1 MQMGTSAY
9 AVQGTVASDT
19 TPYYVP
25 ANGGVTNS
33 LTVRDLTVTNNATI
47 QNANINNN
55 LLVNGATYGN
65 IVTPSISYGND
76 INISATNG
84 GEIHVTAT
92 NGGLT
97 ISASADT
104 GTSVLRRFGL
114 FDCLGSRTS
123 PTLISATPLNMPTSK
138 GFFEGSA
145 GDSGDYVFTFNPS
158 FNPNPFAIIQ
168 SIDGTATNVQYWEI
182 TGPGQLTVH
191 GPGGAS
197 VARFSMIIL

>member
-1 MQMGTSAY
+1 MELGFSGFAS
-9 AVQGTVASDT
+9 QGTVASDT
-19 TPYYVP
+19 SSYYITS
-25 ANGGVTNS
+25 ATSTTNS
-33 LTVRDLTVTNNATI
+33 LTVSDLTVSNNASI
-47 QNANINNN
+47 QSANINNN
-55 LLVNGATYGN
+55 LLVNGTMYGN

-145 GDSGDYVFTFNPS
+145 GDSGEYVFTFNPS

-182 TGPGQLTVH
+182 TGAGQLTVH
-191 GPGGAS
+191 GPGGLS
-197 VARFSMIIL
+197 VARFCMIVL

>member
-1 MQMGTSAY
+1 MGTSAY

-25 ANGGVTNS
+25 ANGGVTNN
-33 LTVRDLTVTNNATI
+33 LTVRDLTVTNNATVNNI
-47 QNANINNN
+47 TVNDTIAVINN
-55 LLVNGATYGN
+55 LF
-65 IVTPSISYGND
+65 TPIISYYGD
-76 INISATNG
+76 ITIKATDDG
-84 GEIHVTAT
+84 G
-92 NGGLT
+92 GGL
-97 ISASADT
+97 ILSAPADT
-104 GTSVLRRFGL
+104 CTSVFRRFGL

-123 PTLISATPLNMPTSK
+123 PVTISATPLNMPTSK
-138 GFFEGSA
+138 GFFEGSP
-145 GDSGDYVFTFNPS
+145 GDSGDYVFTFNPGY
-158 FNPNPFAIIQ
+158 NPNPFAIIQ